1 MAKKESEVKRTRRGD
16 KLEVEVIPRIEDT
29 SGLSQD
35 LKTCI
40 ESTNIVF
47 NNWHNTVDRDVR
59 TGNYLTCLKNIDEIK
74 SFKEFFI
81 FFLFYALYNYKF
93 KYYMLAINKKYDYDC
108 IFFVIAKCYIIR

>member
-59 TGNYLTCLKNIDEIK
+59 TGNYLTCTDWT
-74 SFKEFFI
+74 
-81 FFLFYALYNYKF
+81 
-93 KYYMLAINKKYDYDC
+93 
-108 IFFVIAKCYIIR
+108 